1 MPTIGHEAELQS
13 EQACCYHFRN
23 TATNMPA
30 LDTTVV
36 ADLTRRLHD
45 HLQTLDVAAA
55 SPTFVNAG
63 GSAAVF
69 RVETP
74 EGARAFKVFDPRF
87 LEGAGGPSE
96 RNRLALQRRLIG
108 HDCPYLV
115 RVHSIDE
122 AEGTA
127 FVEMEF
133 CPWQQMSKCLS
144 SVPDSEVPSLVSQL
158 VTVVRFLEDRN
169 IVHRDIKPENIH
181 LSPDF
186 KVLKVLDLGVARLLD
201 TDQSVDAG
209 MTDRESIRPFLATA
223 QYSSPEYLFRLDE
236 PTPRLWKALN
246 FYQVGAVLHDLIMK
260 SALFQEEVEM
270 GNRWLV
276 ARAVLTKTPSFAD
289 VNPNRLAGLKG
300 LSARCL
306 VKDLETRLQI
316 VSWTDFDTE
325 GSTDPLTRLRGRL
338 QRGEV
343 GALAAALES
352 RVSYERATFA
362 GRFVEAVK
370 LQLIEACG
378 TRLPLIVR
386 VASAGTS
393 GTIRFEFTPSERVR
407 VTSSMNIRWEEEL
420 FALTATIMLGDSPV
434 CTVTVAQA
442 EELSIYSVSRALA
455 NVVADAL
462 DLIESNEIAELG
474 GTPVAGG
481 RGVVEVIS

>member
-1 MPTIGHEAELQS
+1 
-13 EQACCYHFRN
+13 
-23 TATNMPA
+23 MPA

-36 ADLTRRLHD
+36 SDLTNRLHYR
-45 HLQTLDVAAA
+45 LQTLNIAT

-69 RVETP
+69 KVETP
-74 EGARAFKVFDPRF
+74 DGVRAFKVFDPRF
-87 LEGAGGPSE
+87 LEGIGGPAE
-96 RNRLALQRRLIG
+96 RNRLALQRKLIG

-115 RVHSIDE
+115 RVYSIEE

-133 CPWQQMSKCLS
+133 CPWPQMSKCLS
-144 SVPDSEVPSLVSQL
+144 SVPDSEVPSLISQL
-158 VTVVRFLEDRN
+158 VTVVRFLEERN
-169 IVHRDIKPENIH
+169 IVHRDVKPENIH
-181 LSPDF
+181 LSPNSN
-186 KVLKVLDLGVARLLD
+186 VLKVLDLGVARLLD
-201 TDQSVDAG
+201 TDESGDAG
-209 MTDRESIRPFLATA
+209 MTDRENLRPFLATA

-260 SALFQEEVEM
+260 SALFQEEVEI

-289 VNPNRLAGLKG
+289 VNPNRLAALKA

-316 VSWTDFDTE
+316 VRWSDFDTE
-325 GSTDPLTRLRGRL
+325 GGTDPLARLRGRL

-343 GALAAALES
+343 GAPAAALES
-352 RVSYERATFA
+352 RIRYDRATFE
-362 GRFVEAVK
+362 GRFIEAVK

-386 VASAGTS
+386 VATPGT
-393 GTIRFEFTPSERVR
+393 GRTFRFEFTHSDRVR
-407 VTSSMNIRWEEEL
+407 VTSSINIRWQEEL
-420 FALTATIMLGDSPV
+420 FARTATITLGDSPI
-434 CTVTVAQA
+434 CAVTVFEA
-442 EELSIYSVSRALA
+442 EELSIQSVSRALA
-455 NVVADAL
+455 DVVADSL
-462 DLIESNEIAELG
+462 DLIESNELG
-474 GTPVAGG
+474 DIVGSTAVAGG
-481 RGVVEVIS
+481 RGQVEVMS